1 MNIESLLKEEAKN
14 VDSFLKDILKQHISY
29 PDILYNSMEYSLF
42 AGGKRLRPILLL
54 WTFDMFDDDRQP
66 AYYYAAALEFIH
78 TYSLI
83 HDDLPSMDNDDFRRG
98 KPTNHKVFGEAVAIL
113 TGDAL
118 LNTAYEIMTNAAIK
132 YSDQPK
138 RHLTAQHE
146 IAKAS
151 GALGIIGGQ
160 IIDILSENKG
170 GNPEILNYIH
180 THKTGALIKA
190 SVRAGAILGNCD
202 KISLSV
208 LDKYSEYLGLAFQII
223 DDILD
228 EVGNAEKLGKTV
240 GKDVK
245 SKKLTYPSLFGLQA
259 AKDKA
264 AELTQKAV
272 EQLQYFGDKAEI
284 LEALTQYLCKRE
296 F

>member
-14 VDSFLKDILKQHISY
+14 VDSFLKDILKQHITY

-54 WTFDMFDDDRQP
+54 WTFDIFDDDRQP

-132 YSDQPK
+132 YSDQTK
-138 RHLTAQHE
+138 IHLTAQYE

-160 IIDILSENKG
+160 IMDILTENKG
-170 GNPEILNYIH
+170 GEPEILNYIH

-228 EVGNAEKLGKTV
+228 VVGNTEKLGKTV
-240 GKDVK
+240 GKDAK

-272 EQLQYFGDKAEI
+272 DQLQYFGNKAEI